1 MFTKPNV
8 TQKRFG
14 NIMRGD
20 QRWVVF
26 KIGKRMVKTKQ
37 VIISEQCTGVM
48 IVHWQSVMKR
58 RK

>member
-1 MFTKPNV
+1 M
-8 TQKRFG
+8 
-14 NIMRGD
+14 
-20 QRWVVF
+20 F